1 MGFEPRPARRIAPLA
16 KVVFNAVS
24 KSYSAYSRPAD
35 RLRELV
41 LPGRS
46 RSRADFWAL
55 REVSFEVSTGETL
68 CMIGANGSGKSTT
81 LQLAAGILQPTA
93 GSVEVAGRVAALL
106 ELGAGFHP
114 EFTGRENARLSA
126 ALFGLS
132 GREFRQR
139 CPQIEEFAEIG
150 NFIDKPVKTYSSG
163 MLVRL
168 AFAVAI
174 HVEPEVLLVDEA
186 LAVGDYYFRQRCMRK
201 VHELRSQRVTILFV
215 SHAMADVQ
223 ALGTRVLWLD
233 RGRVVEQG
241 EPSVVVRKYLADMT
255 ARDKQSGAPPISPE
269 ARTATVEAGGG
280 GPQAA
285 DAIPNIDGRFGTGR
299 AEVTAI
305 AVLDSRGR
313 QLRELIP
320 RERAT
325 VRVTV
330 RARERIATPNVG
342 FMMRNHLGIDFAG
355 TNTAREGVALDP
367 LEPGK
372 TRAVEFHIDL
382 PELYAGSFAFA
393 PAIADGDLADY
404 EICDWI
410 DNALT
415 IPMARGAGE
424 VYGYMHLSCRVE
436 VRECA

>member
-1 MGFEPRPARRIAPLA
+1 M
-16 KVVFNAVS
+16 
-24 KSYSAYSRPAD
+24 D
-35 RLRELV
+35 RLRDLV

-46 RSRADFWAL
+46 TRGAEFWAL
-55 REVSFEVSTGETL
+55 RDVSFEASTGETL
-68 CMIGANGSGKSTT
+68 CLIGANGSGKTT
-81 LQLAAGILQPTA
+81 SLQLAAGILQPTA
-93 GSVEVAGRVAALL
+93 GTVEVEGRVAALL

-114 EFTGRENARLSA
+114 EFSGRENARLSA

-150 NFIDKPVKTYSSG
+150 DFIDKPVKTYSSG

-223 ALGTRVLWLD
+223 ALGSQVLWLD
-233 RGRVVEQG
+233 QGRVVEQG
-241 EPSVVVRKYLADMT
+241 VPSTVVRKYLADMT
-255 ARDKQSGAPPISPE
+255 ARDRKSAEESATAGNGS
-269 ARTATVEAGGG
+269 ATVPTVVPAPKQE
-280 GPQAA
+280 
-285 DAIPNIDGRFGTGR
+285 DAIPNVDGRFGTGR

-305 AVLDSRGR
+305 TVLDSRGR

-325 VRVTV
+325 VRITV
-330 RARERIATPNVG
+330 RARDRIAAPNVG

-355 TNTAREGVALDP
+355 TNTAREGIVLEP
-367 LEPGK
+367 LEAGNELV
-372 TRAVEFHIDL
+372 VEFHLDL

-424 VYGYMHLSCRVE
+424 IYGYMHLPCRVE
-436 VRECA
+436 VHGGA

>member
-1 MGFEPRPARRIAPLA
+1 MA
-16 KVVFNAVS
+16 KVVFSSVS
-24 KSYSAYSRPAD
+24 KSYAAYTRPAD

-46 RSRADFWAL
+46 GKRGEFWAL
-55 REVSFEVSTGETL
+55 RDVSFEASTGETL
-68 CMIGANGSGKSTT
+68 CLIGANGSGKSTS
-81 LQLAAGILQPTA
+81 LQLAAGILRPTT
-93 GSVEVAGRVAALL
+93 GSVQVEGRVAALL

-114 EFTGRENARLSA
+114 EFTGRENARLGA

-132 GREFRQR
+132 GREFRQKS
-139 CPQIEEFAEIG
+139 PQIEEFAEIG
-150 NFIDKPVKTYSSG
+150 DFIDKPVKTYSSG

-201 VHELRSQRVTILFV
+201 VHELRSKQVTILFV

-223 ALGTRVLWLD
+223 SLGTRVLWLD
-233 RGRVVEQG
+233 QGRIAEQG
-241 EPSVVVRKYLADMT
+241 EPSAVVRKYLADMT
-255 ARDKQSGAPPISPE
+255 ARDRQAGGRPVVRQDDPE
-269 ARTATVEAGGG
+269 PVEASAP
-280 GPQAA
+280 GPRAA
-285 DAIPNIDGRFGTGR
+285 DAIPNVDGRFGTGR
-299 AEVTAI
+299 AEVTSI
-305 AVLDSRGR
+305 AVLDSQGQR
-313 QLRELIP
+313 LRELIP
-320 RERAT
+320 RERTT

-330 RARERIATPNVG
+330 RARERIAAPNVG

-355 TNTAREGVALDP
+355 TNTAREGVVLDP
-367 LEPGK
+367 LEPGR
-372 TRAVEFHIDL
+372 TFAVDFHIDL
-382 PELYAGSFAFA
+382 PELYPGSFAFA

-415 IPMARGAGE
+415 VPMARGVGE
-424 VYGYMHLSCRVE
+424 IYGYIHLPCRVE
-436 VRECA
+436 VRGGFQGSGG